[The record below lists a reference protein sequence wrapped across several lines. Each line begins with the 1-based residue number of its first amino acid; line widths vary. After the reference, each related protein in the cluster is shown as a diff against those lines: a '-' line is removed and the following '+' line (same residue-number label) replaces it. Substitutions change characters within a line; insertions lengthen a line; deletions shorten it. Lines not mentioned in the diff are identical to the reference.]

1 MCLIALAWQAHPD
14 YPLLVAAN
22 RDEFYARPAS
32 PARFWE
38 DAPDVLAG
46 RDLKEGGT
54 WLGLTRQGR
63 FAALTNV
70 REPGTPAGRLSRG
83 LLVADFL
90 KGQERPLDYLSF
102 IATQGQDFSGFNLLV
117 GDREQLAFYSNRNG
131 APVLLQPGIHGLSN
145 ATLDTP
151 WPKVRKLRAG
161 FTAALEGGP
170 GPEQLLNLLYDDA
183 PAEDAELPDTGVGLI
198 MEKLL
203 SSCFIHSPMYGTRAS
218 TAVLVGQRRAQF
230 IEQSFTHEGHGERA
244 AFSFA
249 LEGG

>member
-1 MCLIALAWQAHPD
+1 MCLIALAWQTHPD

-38 DAPDVLAG
+38 DTPDVLAG
-46 RDLKEGGT
+46 RDLKAGGT

-70 REPGTPAGRLSRG
+70 REPGVPQGVLSRG

-90 KGQERPLDYLSF
+90 TGTTSPLDYL
-102 IATQGQDFSGFNLLV
+102 AAVAERGQAFSGFNLIV
-117 GDREQLAFYSNRNG
+117 GDRRQLAFYGNRQG
-131 APVLLQPGIHGLSN
+131 EPVLLQPGIHGLSN

-151 WPKVRKLRAG
+151 WPKVRKLKEG
-161 FTAALEGGP
+161 FSAALAAGP

-183 PAEDAELPDTGVGLI
+183 PAEDADLPDTGVGPV
-198 MEKLL
+198 MEKML
-203 SSCFIHSPMYGTRAS
+203 SSCFIRSPMYGTRAS
-218 TAVLVGQRRAQF
+218 TAVLVGQHRARF
-230 IEQSFTHEGHGERA
+230 VEQTFTGDDKGERS
-244 AFSFA
+244 SFEFD
-249 LEGG
+249 LED